1 MRVRIPPP
9 ASRESPHGS
18 ARSVGCA
25 GDVVLTT
32 DSYTTDAGLRAL
44 RRARGRW
51 RCARALARS
60 CACDDLRF
68 DVIESE
74 RLLLVPWNADYDEQ
88 FAALCADPQA
98 MRFITRGRPLP
109 REIVDEILDRTREM
123 WRQHG
128 FGPFA
133 EIEKRS
139 GNWIGRIGLNL
150 PRLAVAG
157 QVGGGVRAAP
167 PGMGSRLC
175 HRGCASN
182 APLRVGRDTA
192 QPNHQRR
199 RCQPPRVT
207 ARDGKVR
214 HGVPG
219 RSHLARHNGRLV
231 RNRPSEG
238 LAGARWRCGPS
249 LRLCENRDRPCRR
262 SSRPQRVSLS
272 RRPRPTHAALR
283 P

>member
-1 MRVRIPPP
+1 MR
-9 ASRESPHGS
+9 EG
-18 ARSVGCA
+18 A
-25 GDVVLTT
+25 GEVL
-32 DSYTTDAGLRAL
+32 RL
-44 RRARGRW
+44 RR
-51 RCARALARS
+51 S
-60 CACDDLRF
+60 RF

-88 FAALCADPQA
+88 FAVLCADPQA

-133 EIEKRS
+133 AIEKRS
-139 GNWIGRIGLNL
+139 GDWIGRIGLNL
-150 PRLAVAG
+150 LPDWPWPDRWE
-157 QVGGGVRAAP
+157 VGFELLPQAWGRGFATEGG
-167 PGMGSRLC
+167 
-175 HRGCASN
+175 ASN
-182 APLRVGRDTA
+182 APLRVGRDTD

-238 LAGARWRCGPS
+238 LAGGALA
-249 LRLCENRDRPCRR
+249 LRAF
-262 SSRPQRVSLS
+262 V
-272 RRPRPTHAALR
+272 AAL
-283 P
+283 